1 MVQESQT
8 TENSKTTI
16 LLAEDEPAVRELLQ
30 RILKKDGYSI
40 LVATDGQEALQIAGE
55 HPADGIDLLV
65 SNVQMPGMTGPD
77 LAKEL
82 KQSRPNL
89 RVLLVSAYPQG
100 ILMPDSGWSFLQKPF
115 LPKAILDKVRQTL
128 QSTPH
133 EETHSG

>member
-1 MVQESQT
+1 
-8 TENSKTTI
+8 
-16 LLAEDEPAVRELLQ
+16 
-30 RILKKDGYSI
+30 
-40 LVATDGQEALQIAGE
+40 
-55 HPADGIDLLV
+55 
-65 SNVQMPGMTGPD
+65 MPGMTGPD

-100 ILMPDSGWSFLQKPF
+100 ILMLDSGWSFLQKPF